1 MTNKLI
7 GLTFVLLGSG
17 MAWAGYR
24 LIRRY
29 DGDHPPGS
37 VTFTAPLGPRH
48 RALFLCGL
56 ALLVVGLVLAI
67 VIGGI
72 FFFV

>member
-7 GLTFVLLGSG
+7 GLAFLLLGSG
-17 MAWAGYR
+17 MTWAGYR
-24 LIRRY
+24 LLRRY
-29 DGDHPPGS
+29 DGGHPQGS
-37 VTFTAPLGPRH
+37 VTFTAPLGAKH
-48 RALFLCGL
+48 RAILLCGF
-56 ALLVVGLVLAI
+56 ALLVAGLVLAI